1 MIVPESLTQNPAL
14 AHLSESRLLST
25 AQRNKSL
32 AWAEPFPDPVVFAAM
47 DVRNKPP
54 ADSLRRKTPREDIR
68 FAGRLNFRVNDW
80 LRESRPYQK
89 STFVAFGTSES

>member
-1 MIVPESLTQNPAL
+1 
-14 AHLSESRLLST
+14 
-25 AQRNKSL
+25 
-32 AWAEPFPDPVVFAAM
+32 M